1 MRQIVAVDRSSSVD
15 MRPSG
20 ERKKVRTLVDDA
32 VEQVGRAIVWG
43 RYPPDATLPVEAEI
57 AAELG
62 VGRNVVREAIKILS
76 AKSLVLAGRG
86 TGMMVL
92 PRGEWNYLDPDVIQ
106 WNLDHPELRDE
117 LIDELS
123 ALRAIIE
130 PQVAALAATAATTVE
145 VLRLFEAYERME
157 NAPDKF
163 AGIEADVLFHRRLF
177 EACHNKMLLSLM
189 RTVFVVLRANFE
201 LAIEVDYAASRYPD
215 DHKLVAEAIHQ
226 RDPERARAIMTALL
240 DKNIENVATMRH
252 ARSRLGDQAL

>member
-1 MRQIVAVDRSSSVD
+1 VVVDRSSPLGS
-15 MRPSG
+15 SLTG

-32 VEQVGRAIVWG
+32 VQTVGRAIVWG
-43 RYPPDATLPVEAEI
+43 QYPPDTALPVEAEI

-86 TGMMVL
+86 TGMVVL

-130 PQVAALAATAATTVE
+130 PQVAALAATAASTVE
-145 VLRLFEAYERME
+145 VLRLFEAYEAME

-163 AGIEADVLFHRRLF
+163 AGIEADILFHRRLF
-177 EACHNKMLLSLM
+177 EACHNKMMLSLM
-189 RTVFVVLRANFE
+189 RTVFVVLRANFA
-201 LAIEVDYAASRYPD
+201 LAIEVDAVSSRYPD

-226 RDPERARAIMTALL
+226 RDPERARAIMTKLL
-240 DKNIENVATMRH
+240 HKNIENVAKMRR
-252 ARSRLGDQAL
+252 ARSLLGGQTP

>member
-1 MRQIVAVDRSSSVD
+1 MVADHSN
-15 MRPSG
+15 PKGIGAAG
-20 ERKKVRTLVDDA
+20 ERKRARTLVDEA
-32 VEQVGRAIVWG
+32 VQTVGRAIVWG
-43 RYPPDATLPVEAEI
+43 EHSPDETLPVEAEI

-76 AKSLVLAGRG
+76 VKGLVRAGRG
-86 TGMMVL
+86 TGMVVL

-130 PQVAALAATAATTVE
+130 PQVAALAANAATTVE
-145 VLRLFEAYERME
+145 VLRLFEAYELMA

-177 EACHNKMLLSLM
+177 EACHNKMMLSLM
-189 RTVFVVLRANFE
+189 RTVFVVLRANFD
-201 LAIEVDYAASRYPD
+201 LAIEVDFVSSRYPD
-215 DHKLVAEAIHQ
+215 DHKLVAEAIHD

-240 DKNIENVATMRH
+240 DKNIENLAKMRR
-252 ARSRLGDQAL
+252 ARSLLGRAS